1 MSLSYFTRGSSDT
14 GKKANLEDLC
24 AAMEKFSDMSQ
35 EEIKG
40 FARVHDI

>member
-1 MSLSYFTRGSSDT
+1 MSLSYFTRGSDN

-24 AAMEKFSDMSQ
+24 SAMEKFTDMTE